1 MKLKKIMSKK
11 GQLGLDVAKSFVMA
25 LFTLSVIAF
34 GLLIAMN
41 SLNASTAGTADTAS
55 VLANVSAGTTSL
67 FSNAGT
73 WFSLVAVVVIILII
87 SVVIMSVNR
96 FGATSG

>member
-41 SLNASTAGTADTAS
+41 SLNASTASTADTTS
-55 VLANVSAGTTSL
+55 VLQNVSAGTTSL

-96 FGATSG
+96 FGASTA

>member
-1 MKLKKIMSKK
+1 MKLRKIKFNKK
-11 GQLGLDVAKSFVMA
+11 GALGLDVAKSFVMA

-41 SLNASTAGTADTAS
+41 SLNTSSASTTATTN
-55 VLANVSAGTTSL
+55 VLANVSEGTETL

-96 FGATSG
+96 FGQSA

>member
-1 MKLKKIMSKK
+1 MKLKKIMRNKK
-11 GQLGLDVAKSFVMA
+11 GALGLDVAKSFVMA

-41 SLNASTAGTADTAS
+41 SLNASTASTADTTS
-55 VLANVSAGTTSL
+55 VLQNVSAGTTDL

-96 FGATSG
+96 FGATA